1 MYEDLSKSQ
10 KAILKYIIKT
20 TTTRGYPPSVREI
33 CRAVGLKST
42 SSVHNNLEKLQS
54 FGYIRRDPS
63 KPRAIE
69 VLKKYEEE
77 KTKGLNSLT
86 IPIPVI
92 KKTSTQINSIQDEDI
107 SEYIKLP
114 TNLIGEKGDKFIHRI
129 SGDSMKGI
137 GINDGDLA
145 IIQRNPHAK
154 NRDIVLA
161 LIDGGSLTLKRYFD
175 EGDKIVL
182 KPENMEM
189 DPLFFNKSKVEILGK
204 LIAIIRK
211 Y

>member
-1 MYEDLSKSQ
+1 MYQYLSKSQ
-10 KAILKYIIKT
+10 KAILEYIISFT
-20 TTTRGYPPSVREI
+20 TTKGYPPSIREI
-33 CRAVGLKST
+33 SRSVGLKST

-54 FGYIRRDPS
+54 LGYIRRDTS

-69 VLKKYEEE
+69 VLKNYEKN
-77 KTKGLNSLT
+77 KTEGLT
-86 IPIPVI
+86 AMTVPIPVLEKVPPNKDLI
-92 KKTSTQINSIQDEDI
+92 LEEYV

-114 TNLIGEKGDKFIHRI
+114 TNLIGEEDKFIHKVI
-129 SGDSMKGI
+129 GDSMKEI

-145 IIQRNPHAK
+145 IIERNPHAK

-161 LIDGGSLTLKRYFD
+161 LIDGENPTLKRFFD

-204 LIAIIRK
+204 LVAIIRK